1 MKIRNGFVS
10 NSSSS
15 SFIIYGWF
23 DLDKDKRDYIVDY
36 DRNALE
42 VWHKK
47 KVSYKKEKELS
58 GYVQDVPFIGEEF
71 YFDYKNNDEKKRKYD
86 FGWINNGC
94 RWRFLE
100 NKEDNSCIVETF
112 MNNFDMEKWLKY
124 NKLCFEERK

>member
-23 DLDKDKRDYIVDY
+23 DLDKDKRDYIMDY
-36 DRNALE
+36 DRSAFEL
-42 VWHKK
+42 WHKK
-47 KVSYKKEKELS
+47 KVSYKTEADLS

-71 YFDYKNNDEKKRKYD
+71 YFDYENNDEKKRKYD

-94 RWRFLE
+94 RWKFLE

-112 MNNFDMEKWLKY
+112 MNNFDMEKWLNY
-124 NKLCFEERK
+124 NKLYFEERK